1 MKFKNGKKEF
11 MIDCDNNQNV
21 TLKVKTDTKKVIK
34 VDGQKVE
41 TDEYVYDI
49 LGYFNSVEQCFNY
62 FLNYT
67 IKQKGR
73 SENLINDVK
82 SIIKAINEAKAE
94 IKECVKN
101 IEL

>member
-11 MIDCDNNQNV
+11 MIDCDNIQNV

-34 VDGQKVE
+34 VDGQRVE
-41 TDEYVYDI
+41 TVEYVYDI

-62 FLNYT
+62 FLNYI
-67 IKQKGR
+67 IKQKGK

-82 SIIKAINEAKAE
+82 SIINAINEAKAE